1 MDSKNTTYG
10 HCSVARVLEHVG
22 EWYNILILRDSML
35 GMTRFDDFQKSLG
48 ISTNTLSKRLQGLVD
63 SGLLERRRYQERP
76 PRDEY
81 IITDAGREFLPVVA
95 MMMDFGNKH
104 FSPNGIDTV
113 IIDKA
118 TGKLMSPTLV
128 DKKTGKPIN
137 ATTAEFAAGPNAAN
151 DKRNYFRSRGL
162 PVLERG

>member
-1 MDSKNTTYG
+1 MDSKNTTYE

-35 GMTRFDDFQKSLG
+35 GLTRFDDFQKSLG
-48 ISTNTLSKRLQGLVD
+48 ISSNTLSKRLQGLVD

-81 IITDAGREFLPVVA
+81 VITDSGREFLPVVA
-95 MMMDFGNKH
+95 MMMAFGNNH

-113 IIDKA
+113 IIDKE
-118 TGKLMSPTLV
+118 TGKAMTPTLV
-128 DKKTGKPIN
+128 DLVTGKPIN
-137 ATTAEFAAGPNAAN
+137 AETAIFAAGPDAAPG
-151 DKRNYFRSRGL
+151 KRAFFHALGL
-162 PVLERG
+162 PTLKSA